1 VGRTLAAPL
10 AALWVGVALLVPECR
25 REPRGAAAVLLAGAL
40 AWVAVV
46 AAMAV
51 VGFAGLPRFLAP
63 ATAVFA
69 VLGAAGLARAGARSF
84 GGPSPGGLAA
94 LVALA
99 LVAAVAGIGLR
110 VAQLPGDLRTVRDQ
124 ADSLE
129 RLFTLADRVGRER
142 LLSCGGRVRI
152 TELLGQTAI
161 AWKLETPIENVRPR
175 RRPRHGVVLSTERLG
190 RGVEI
195 DRVGQWR
202 ATQLPCQD
210 AAVGSSTSGRA
221 IAGVSGAAR

>member
-1 VGRTLAAPL
+1 
-10 AALWVGVALLVPECR
+10 
-25 REPRGAAAVLLAGAL
+25 
-40 AWVAVV
+40 
-46 AAMAV
+46 MAV

-63 ATAVFA
+63 ATAVIA
-69 VLGAAGLARAGARSF
+69 ALGAAGLARAGSRAFASRSADDLVAPESR
-84 GGPSPGGLAA
+84 GPAA
-94 LVALA
+94 LVVLA
-99 LVAAVAGIGLR
+99 LVFAVAGTGLR
-110 VAQLPGDLRTVRDQ
+110 VAQLPDDIRTVREQ

-161 AWKLETPIENVRPR
+161 AWKLETPIENVRAL
-175 RRPRHGVVLSTERLG
+175 RRPRRGVVLSTERLG

-202 ATQLPCQD
+202 ATQLPCQG
-210 AAVGSSTSGRA
+210 AAVGSSTSGRD